1 MGALSRGGCPDD
13 RTDPPDPSPRYP
25 QDDAQIAPLKPGDT
39 VLVTAMH
46 SAPSGDRTGAAVDNT
61 LPARLNRSRLSPT
74 QLRAV
79 RFLQFTCGVPEPV
92 IQYLMGTKK
101 RTVVAVAAWCGAWYW
116 AISVEFGAVFAIL
129 SAIAAIFTVGLGTR
143 KEGEAS
149 AYSIFNG
156 FNELPGA
163 FNAAQLDD
171 QMRHRNEQAAQG
183 PYIE

>member
-13 RTDPPDPSPRYP
+13 RADPPDPSPRYP

-46 SAPSGDRTGAAVDNT
+46 SAPSGDRTGASVDNT

-101 RTVVAVAAWCGAWYW
+101 RTLVAVAAR
-116 AISVEFGAVFAIL
+116 VE
-129 SAIAAIFTVGLGTR
+129 AAPFRGR
-143 KEGEAS
+143 
-149 AYSIFNG
+149 
-156 FNELPGA
+156 
-163 FNAAQLDD
+163 
-171 QMRHRNEQAAQG
+171 
-183 PYIE
+183 